1 MKKVIVPIASLLSI
15 GLSFTACQKQ
25 QAVKQQPSAVNYQLS
40 DACFK
45 GVTKTAKGFL
55 KFDNEDSYNKILNLL
70 KDLNTS
76 AYDAWEKKL
85 GYTSLRTHR
94 ALSPNAKGGN
104 IPTSTDEDLNKSFD
118 DELFLTV
125 IDQYGVVQIGNIIFK
140 AETDIDFVWT
150 LSSEHLDRY
159 GDLLGRSFDP
169 TVMNIFRISEDET
182 RTQEAWDIV
191 LNGTVG
197 IDESNGSYQTLG
209 IFGNDHQVN
218 DDVSDAGG
226 LIYRADCKASYQ
238 TALFYYSLMT
248 ELKYMRKYSGSGNIT
263 PWQQQTTD
271 IWASYNSYCKY
282 LSKKNGSTEQN
293 PSFPGQ
299 VHDNKY
305 NWRPYCSNRGLHTYD
320 METYF
325 TYNSLAS
332 SGGNRIVNV
341 GIHK

>member
-1 MKKVIVPIASLLSI
+1 MKKEILPTAILFGIS
-15 GLSFTACQKQ
+15 LSFTACQKHQ
-25 QAVKQQPSAVNYQLS
+25 TTKPQAAAVHYQLS

-55 KFDNEDSYNKILNLL
+55 KFDSEESYNQILNLL

-76 AYDAWEKKL
+76 AYDTWEKKL

-94 ALSPNAKGGN
+94 AQRPNGKGGN
-104 IPTSTDEDLNKSFD
+104 IPTSTNEDLNKNFE
-118 DELFLTV
+118 DELFLTI
-125 IDQYGVVQIGNIIFK
+125 IDEYGVVQIGNIIFK

-150 LSSEHLDRY
+150 LSSEHQDKY

-169 TVMNIFRISEDET
+169 AVMNIFRISEDET

-209 IFGNDHQVN
+209 IFGNDHKVN
-218 DDVSDAGG
+218 DDVPDAGG

-238 TALFYYSLMT
+238 AAMFYHSLMT

-263 PWQQQTTD
+263 PGSNKQQISGQITIPIVTINDLMQT
-271 IWASYNSYCKY
+271 
-282 LSKKNGSTEQN
+282 
-293 PSFPGQ
+293 
-299 VHDNKY
+299 
-305 NWRPYCSNRGLHTYD
+305 
-320 METYF
+320 
-325 TYNSLAS
+325 
-332 SGGNRIVNV
+332 
-341 GIHK
+341 